1 MEMLSP
7 VTIRRAASAGLTL
20 TEVVVSLAIG
30 GIVFSGLLTGYLHSA
45 RRAEWSAY
53 HLAAHSLALQQL
65 ENVRAAKWD
74 TQSSPPVDQLVAAN
88 FPETQDILDVP
99 VAGTNLVLATTR
111 VSITPVSSSPPVKL
125 IRVETVWPF
134 GGRLFTN
141 RIATYRAP
149 DQ

>member
-1 MEMLSP
+1 MEMPSLATRS
-7 VTIRRAASAGLTL
+7 RFACSGLTL

-30 GIVFSGLLTGYLHSA
+30 GIVFGGILRGYLQAA
-45 RRAEWSAY
+45 RRAEWSAC

-74 TQSSPPVDQLVAAN
+74 TQAAPPVDRLVAAN
-88 FPETQDILDVP
+88 FPETEDLLDVP
-99 VAGTNLVLATTR
+99 VAGTNAVIATTR
-111 VSITPVSSSPPVKL
+111 VSISNVSANPPLKL
-125 IRVETVWPF
+125 VRVETVWPF
-134 GGRLFTN
+134 GGRLYTN